1 MVGLGGPWFIA
12 GCWPVFPLRY
22 LPHSPSNV
30 EFTARQLVLH
40 SKQGLYHGGDIALQ
54 DILIAEPIILIT
66 TPYVSAL
73 VYKLSKRALKIVP
86 LSKHCAE
93 D

>member
-1 MVGLGGPWFIA
+1 MLELGSRWFIA
-12 GCWPVFPLRY
+12 GCWPASTLCY
-22 LPHSPSNV
+22 LPHSPSNG
-30 EFTARQLVLH
+30 ELTAWQLVSH

-86 LSKHCAE
+86 LSKHCTE